1 MQRDEKPSKAAKFCD
16 PTNCE
21 FRLIPA
27 TDYARFRP
35 PITVDPG
42 HPLRSIPA
50 AYYGDSGHPYQS

>member
-1 MQRDEKPSKAAKFCD
+1 MLFY
-16 PTNCE
+16 CE

-50 AYYGDSGHPYQS
+50 AYYGDLGHPYQS